1 MLDIG
6 MTPIESAAAI
16 SGLDSVQSL
25 YLRRGSIQSLQDIQ
39 TLTSLETIALSQT
52 AVRDFSPLLGMDR
65 LETLE
70 VSEDMRSAI
79 DEISGKAKFSIVFQ

>member
-6 MTPIESAAAI
+6 MTPIESAAAFN
-16 SGLDSVQSL
+16 GLNSVRSL
-25 YLRRGSIQSLQDIQ
+25 YLRRGSIQSLKDIQ

-70 VSEDMRSAI
+70 VSEDMRSAT
-79 DEISGKAKFSIVFQ
+79 DEISGKAKFAIVFQ